1 MSEKMEVDTAL
12 IDEDWIDRAS
22 SAEPSRASS
31 VEPSRVHSP
40 PTPGSPVG
48 TVHPSP
54 HGVFLS
60 QPASI
65 DEPLLMLDE
74 EEARRVEREAL
85 NEELA
90 EARRNGKAD
99 RAAADAMASSMEELE
114 REREQI
120 STEKQR
126 LEKENEVLRLQLQDH
141 HGIMAAEW
149 GQTLQF
155 QERLR
160 QEEAEVERLA
170 AQVLHLQAGLAHKED
185 ELRGLRKDAAR
196 WQLLADH
203 KHALEV
209 SCEDIEQVLEVAL
222 PAVAELQAECRA
234 RARTARHHLRDELEQ
249 QLCAVCKDAKK
260 AVLFLPCQHLCV
272 CEGCRG
278 RLRPYRCPMCQEPV
292 QSHISRVHF

>member
-1 MSEKMEVDTAL
+1 MEGESE
-12 IDEDWIDRAS
+12 DEDLRDRAS
-22 SAEPSRASS
+22 SAEPSG
-31 VEPSRVHSP
+31 VHTP
-40 PTPGSPVG
+40 QAPGSPAG
-48 TVHPSP
+48 TVQASP

-65 DEPLLMLDE
+65 DEPLLLLDE
-74 EEARRVEREAL
+74 ETVQAQHEAERVAL

-90 EARRNGKAD
+90 EARRRRKAD
-99 RAAADAMASSMEELE
+99 RAAAEALAVSVEELKREHEEVHLE
-114 REREQI
+114 RW
-120 STEKQR
+120 R

-160 QEEAEVERLA
+160 QEEAEVEKLSA
-170 AQVLHLQAGLAHKED
+170 EVLQHQSRIQQQEE
-185 ELRGLRKDAAR
+185 ELCSLRKDAKWWR
-196 WQLLADH
+196 LLGRQSKGLEDVTCEEMDH
-203 KHALEV
+203 
-209 SCEDIEQVLEVAL
+209 ILEVAV
-222 PAVAELQAECRA
+222 PGIAGLQAESRA
-234 RARTARHHLRDELEQ
+234 RARRNRSQLRDELEQ
-249 QLCAVCKDAKK
+249 QLCAVCRDAKK

-278 RLRPYRCPMCQEPV
+278 KLRPYRCPMCQEPI